1 MININFYTFSKKE
14 NSTKRPT
21 GAGTVLSCNIKSR
34 SSIVNPFIEL
44 KTNPTA
50 FNYCYI
56 PSFNRYYY
64 ISDITFDSGLWLV
77 TCRIDVLATY
87 KTEIGNTSM
96 YILRSSERSNG
107 EIVDTLFPTTAFLMN
122 FGVHS
127 HGPTSQGATF
137 LVSKLAEFSS
147 T

>member
-96 YILRSSERSNG
+96 YILRSWKKLPLNKYARVVQKLDKLNSQS
-107 EIVDTLFPTTAFLMN
+107 IKLKAYVDKMTRKE
-122 FGVHS
+122 V
-127 HGPTSQGATF
+127 
-137 LVSKLAEFSS
+137 
-147 T
+147 